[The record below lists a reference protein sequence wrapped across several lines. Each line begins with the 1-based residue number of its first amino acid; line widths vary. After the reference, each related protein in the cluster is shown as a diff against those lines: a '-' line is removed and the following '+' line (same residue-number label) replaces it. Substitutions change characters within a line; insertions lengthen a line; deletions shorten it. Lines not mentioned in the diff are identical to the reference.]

1 MYEITKGYEEGKLM
15 RKGCRSIKSRAIL
28 GSALVL
34 SRGRIPSPQENSG
47 SLAGVIEELAN
58 RPKGKPRYAFF
69 NGILRA
75 AN

>member
-15 RKGCRSIKSRAIL
+15 RKGCRSIKAIL

-47 SLAGVIEELAN
+47 SLAGVIEEVAN
-58 RPKGKPRYAFF
+58 RPKRKPRYAFF